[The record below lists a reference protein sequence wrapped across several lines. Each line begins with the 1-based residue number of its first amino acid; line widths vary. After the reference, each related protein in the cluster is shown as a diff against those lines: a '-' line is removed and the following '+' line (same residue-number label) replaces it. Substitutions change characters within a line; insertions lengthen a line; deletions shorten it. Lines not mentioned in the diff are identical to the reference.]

1 MQYAYQDCMMSSC
14 CWAMLCTTRRE
25 VYPSPCLDTML
36 SLVKISH
43 YHVSQYMGYASL
55 SVLHKVLY
63 SSVCQ
68 ITHQAPNTLLSL
80 THTAMAHLAQGKF
93 QLKVLSS
100 AFYLANL
107 CNYILYHLLP
117 SVASVKKKNG
127 VLSEWSDR
135 QSVNSCFITCVICIS
150 YVAFTYYF
158 RFQLLSYAYTYHI
171 HHIYAYLYIVSVR
184 IFWVWF
190 IGIPYKNM

>member
-1 MQYAYQDCMMSSC
+1 MCSIRVCMQYAYQNCMMSSC
-14 CWAMLCTTRRE
+14 CWAMFCTTRRE

-36 SLVKISH
+36 SLVKISQ
-43 YHVSQYMGYASL
+43 YHVSQCTGYASM

-80 THTAMAHLAQGKF
+80 THTAMAHLAQGKLK
-93 QLKVLSS
+93 LKVLPS

-107 CNYILYHLLP
+107 CNYILFHLLP
-117 SVASVKKKNG
+117 SVAFVKKTKG
-127 VLSEWSDR
+127 VLSEWSDS
-135 QSVNSCFITCVICIS
+135 QSANSCFITFVIFIS

-158 RFQLLSYAYTYHI
+158 RLQLLSYAYTYHI
-171 HHIYAYLYIVSVR
+171 HHIYAYFVSVY
-184 IFWVWF
+184 F
-190 IGIPYKNM
+190 GCGPEYQ

>member
-1 MQYAYQDCMMSSC
+1 MCSIHVCMQYAYQNCMMSSC
-14 CWAMLCTTRRE
+14 CWAMFCTTRRE

-36 SLVKISH
+36 SLVKN
-43 YHVSQYMGYASL
+43 VSQCTGYASM
-55 SVLHKVLY
+55 SVLHKGLY

-93 QLKVLSS
+93 QLKVLPS

-107 CNYILYHLLP
+107 CNYILFHLLP
-117 SVASVKKKNG
+117 SVAFVKKTKG
-127 VLSEWSDR
+127 VLSEWSHS
-135 QSVNSCFITCVICIS
+135 QSVNSCFITFVIFIS

-158 RFQLLSYAYTYHI
+158 RFQLLSYPYTYHI
-171 HHIYAYLYIVSVR
+171 HHIYAYFVSVY
-184 IFWVWF
+184 F
-190 IGIPYKNM
+190 GCGPEYQ